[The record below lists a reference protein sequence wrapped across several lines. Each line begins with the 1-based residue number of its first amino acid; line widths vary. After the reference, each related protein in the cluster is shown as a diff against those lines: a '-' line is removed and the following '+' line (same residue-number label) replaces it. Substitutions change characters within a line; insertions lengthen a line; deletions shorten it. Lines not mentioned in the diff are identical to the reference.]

1 MQLIRPCE
9 EIKYLIR
16 ANIRNPLQN
25 LPTALLCFLL
35 HAYRPFRERHQCS
48 YLFFFFNHP
57 PPTEIYPLPLPDA
70 LPILTASLRRLD
82 TDCVDVYQLHINELP
97 VAEASDLVGACED
110 LVAEGLIRTYGWSTD
125 DPERVDVFADRK
137 STSELQSQSNLVC
150 RLLLA
155 NK

>member
-1 MQLIRPCE
+1 MTKVQRAVRAYILLDNVAVLLI
-9 EIKYLIR
+9 I
-16 ANIRNPLQN
+16 NPR
-25 LPTALLCFLL
+25 ALL
-35 HAYRPFRERHQCS
+35 RI
-48 YLFFFFNHP
+48 FFFFNHP